1 MNKSDLR
8 PAHEKCSRTTLATWL
23 RCGAILLIACSGIA
37 HAQTWS
43 KFQSTADGFEID
55 APGKVETEAEK
66 PDPKLVRSTE
76 YTVEGDGLL
85 VSVSA
90 TLANVDLNLAGAVT
104 GSFPNFKCKTKTSDQ
119 NLDVSGGQAREL
131 RGDGCVEQ
139 RSIVARYYVVGKWLY
154 QVFAL
159 YSSEKKADAARFI
172 DSFKL
177 LNPGAK

>member
-1 MNKSDLR
+1 MNSVGR
-8 PAHEKCSRTTLATWL
+8 AHEGRGRTALANWL
-23 RCGAILLIACSGIA
+23 RRGAILLIACSGAA
-37 HAQTWS
+37 HAQTWT

-66 PDPKLVRSTE
+66 PDPRLVRSTE
-76 YTVEGDGLL
+76 YTAEGDGLL
-85 VSVSA
+85 ITVSA
-90 TLANVDLNLAGAVT
+90 TLAKVDLNLAGAVN

-119 NLDVSGGQAREL
+119 SLPASAGQAREL

-139 RSIVARYYVVGKWLY
+139 RSVVARYYVVGKWLY

-159 YSSEKKADAARFI
+159 YNADKQADTKRFL